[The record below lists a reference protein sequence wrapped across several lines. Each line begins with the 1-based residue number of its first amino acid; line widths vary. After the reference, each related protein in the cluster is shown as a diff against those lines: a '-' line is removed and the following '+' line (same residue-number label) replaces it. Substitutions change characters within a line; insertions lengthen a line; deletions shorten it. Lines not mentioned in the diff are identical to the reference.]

1 LTLSAGIKNNIYV
14 AFEKQMLYGRAV
26 SNDPYIH
33 LCRYSISGGTGDTAL
48 GIDPVQVDESQ
59 YFVAADMDSP
69 RITEVGLKFE
79 TSVAGTA
86 QTIFYIPSM
95 PVYYTDYIEYCPE
108 MRINAHIYNTLV
120 KCDSARFQSNGVK
133 VGDQI
138 KLFTKPVTGGSY
150 SLVHI
155 KIIQTIDSET
165 QLTLSGG
172 SLGITGVIMAY
183 SIKPYKYDITAI
195 LPDDEYNY
203 VMINTERQI

>member
-1 LTLSAGIKNNIYV
+1 
-14 AFEKQMLYGRAV
+14 MLYGRAV